1 MLKLLSRVQFAY
13 IGVFFACCIGVFV
26 YEARYVWPIQ
36 ACEERGG
43 WWSAKY
49 HMCATPI
56 PIWRITGRIPQ
67 GWAPIAGRSDAM
79 HVPTAQTPAP
89 AATTTPTR

>member
-1 MLKLLSRVQFAY
+1 MLRLLSRVQIAY
-13 IGVFFACCIGVFV
+13 VGVFFACCIGVFV
-26 YEARYVWPIQ
+26 YEARYVWPVQ
-36 ACEERGG
+36 HCEEHGG
-43 WWSAKY
+43 WWSTRY

-79 HVPTAQTPAP
+79 RVPTAAAASP
-89 AATTTPTR
+89 AAAKAH